1 MEITLKKL
9 LNALFPKEDEDA
21 QILNKKPV
29 KVLGKLGP
37 VIGLITILCLLLTQV
52 FGGGINISQG
62 FILFSLSL
70 FIVVFLFFSKKLKQ
84 KKRNPVI
91 FFLFILYASLMSLLG
106 LKIASARQ
114 ASWERINKEWE
125 ERSIANEIYSRKRE
139 EWWEALKQ
147 RQKDSYAE
155 YKRKIQKID
164 EESRANSK
172 KSVPLSFKSD
182 RTSVPNNDVEEKV
195 KTNDIDPAPFPSLVE
210 TFIQNQK
217 KQKLEGNRIFKS
229 SVLSKIALISDRDLM
244 RREVFYTE
252 KFPRNRRYVVGFEKI
267 LEEFFKAYEKESFVA
282 DYKDYEM
289 TEEQSQLLCKFYG
302 QSKAYL
308 EKTSHGQY
316 DRISKDPE
324 WQEIQ
329 DLGKEVLRVCEYKKA
344 YGL

>member
-37 VIGLITILCLLLTQV
+37 VIGLITILCLLLTQM

-125 ERSIANEIYSRKRE
+125 ERSIANEIYSKRRE
-139 EWWEALKQ
+139 ERWEALKQ
-147 RQKDSYAE
+147 REKELDEE
-155 YKRKIQKID
+155 YKRKIQKIN

-182 RTSVPNNDVEEKV
+182 RASVSD
-195 KTNDIDPAPFPSLVE
+195 LVE
-210 TFIQNQK
+210 TFIKNNKPRPEDPYQK
-217 KQKLEGNRIFKS
+217 KQKLERNRIFKS

-289 TEEQSQLLCKFYG
+289 TEEQSQLLSKFYEH
-302 QSKAYL
+302 SKAYL